1 MVAFDNTTHITA
13 GDKMRNKILMLCGIL
28 APIVYALM
36 VVLGG
41 ILRPGYSHVA
51 QAVSDLI
58 ATGAPN
64 KSLLDP
70 LFGVYNLLTLAF
82 GVGLLQLV
90 RSHNRNRGK
99 VVGTLGAL
107 FLVAESVFGF
117 VTLFFPEPSGG
128 MSAAITSTG
137 SMHIVFAG
145 LSSLTTMLAILLMG
159 FWFRN
164 SQGLRGYGLYSFISV
179 AVVFLSGG
187 LAAITVAN
195 QSPIAGLVERITIGG
210 FLQWLLVIAL
220 NLYSTEK
227 TNALSVEYG
236 GAK

>member
-13 GDKMRNKILMLCGIL
+13 GDKMRNKSLMLCGIL
-28 APIVYALM
+28 APIVYALT

-64 KSLLDP
+64 KALLDP
-70 LFGVYNLLTLAF
+70 LFAVYNLLVIAF
-82 GVGLLQLV
+82 AIGLFQHV
-90 RSHNRNRGK
+90 HADHQKYKKIS
-99 VVGTLGAL
+99 GTVGAL
-107 FLVAESVFGF
+107 VLVAQGIFGLA
-117 VTLFFPEPSGG
+117 TLIFPEPAGG

-137 SMHIVFAG
+137 AMHIVFAG
-145 LSSLTTMLAILLMG
+145 LSSLTTMLTILLMG

-164 SQGLRGYGLYSFISV
+164 SQYAHRYGLYSFISV
-179 AVVFLSGG
+179 AAVFLSGG

-195 QSPIAGLVERITIGG
+195 QSPVAGLVERITIGG

-220 NLYSTEK
+220 NLYSSEK
-227 TNALSVEYG
+227 TNILSVEYG